1 MSTYQEEL
9 VDRYLLRILEVN
21 QTINLTRITDIKSAR
36 MLHIEDSLSVLDEM
50 NVSPAGLY
58 GDLGSGGGFPGVPLG
73 IYSERKTM
81 LIDSV
86 KKKMSAVQ
94 GIINELAL
102 DDEIS
107 TYAGRIEELSQE
119 YRGKF
124 SVLTARALSS
134 LPSLIELAS
143 PLLVDSGHLIC
154 LKSQADEEEISQA
167 KELEELVGMKLIK
180 ERDFYLSD
188 GETYRRIFVFEKSSE
203 PEIILPRRIGMAQKK
218 PLQKK

>member
-124 SVLTARALSS
+124 SVLTARAS
-134 LPSLIELAS
+134 
-143 PLLVDSGHLIC
+143 
-154 LKSQADEEEISQA
+154 
-167 KELEELVGMKLIK
+167 
-180 ERDFYLSD
+180 YLSQ
-188 GETYRRIFVFEKSSE
+188 ISS
-203 PEIILPRRIGMAQKK
+203 
-218 PLQKK
+218 